1 MEPVLLIDEI
11 HYTGNVHRL
20 KKPKNVFPFTTHSAT
35 YIQGNFHIVISELA
49 RIITKYRL
57 NKSEL
62 ESINYSYYDNAN
74 KLSEY
79 IANSKNIDF
88 QDDDEARIDF
98 TRFIDTYLFREGQI
112 NIIHSYLYNF
122 IGESEKNQNVL
133 KNIAEFISSVFIGE
147 DEELKQ
153 IFKNK
158 ETDDIL
164 TRLIINEIEPLVVE
178 KRTKAETVHYSNL
191 FPKITELFKEDLK
204 FLMKHK
210 DYFLDN
216 FELFVHYYTFM
227 YVLQSIIQFEKF
239 TTGDYENGTPLYFA
253 LDWEAVNKKRPVAST
268 LSGYKFIKEHA
279 ANLFAHQHVLQQL
292 SHNFLNKNAIVGEKE
307 VLGYSTLLEH
317 ISSNGPDYEEQFK
330 EDLKKWIIE
339 YSNFFKEKGA
349 PPTEL
354 KDTIEGLFGQLFKEV
369 SKRMNESAQKK
380 YGQAVE
386 FLGAGVFLKQRGG
399 LGYLLNMTHELLMLM
414 TAVIVKDQRMPFKTL
429 IKEFEKRGIA
439 FDRQSTEEILS
450 LFNSQ
455 NILDKK
461 SDSGD
466 AQYVKPIL

>member
-11 HYTGNVHRL
+11 HYPNNRRHLL
-20 KKPKNVFPFTTHSAT
+20 KKPKGVFPFTTHSAT
-35 YIQGNFHIVISELA
+35 YIQNNFHIVISELA

-57 NKSEL
+57 NKKEL
-62 ESINYSYYDNAN
+62 ESINYYYCENVN

-79 IANSKNIDF
+79 IANSENIDF
-88 QDDDEARIDF
+88 QSEEDRIDF
-98 TRFIDTYLFREGQI
+98 TRFIDAYLFRDGQF

-122 IGESEKNQNVL
+122 IGEGGKNQPVL
-133 KNIAEFISSVFIGE
+133 KNLAEFINCVFIGD
-147 DEELKQ
+147 DEELQ
-153 IFKNK
+153 DIFKNK
-158 ETDDIL
+158 QTDDIL
-164 TRLIINEIEPLVVE
+164 TQLIIAEIEPLVFE
-178 KRTKAETVHYSNL
+178 KGSTADVVYYSNL
-191 FPKITELFKEDLK
+191 FPKFTKLFKEDLK

-210 DYFLDN
+210 DYFLNN

-239 TTGDYENGTPLYFA
+239 EKGDYENATPLYFA
-253 LDWEAVNKKRPVAST
+253 LDWEAVNKKRPVAGS
-268 LSGYKFIKEHA
+268 LRGYKFIKEHA

-307 VLGYSTLLEH
+307 VMGYSTLIEN
-317 ISSNGPDYEEQFK
+317 ISSNGPEYEKQFK

-339 YSNFFKEKGA
+339 YSRIFEID

-354 KDTIEGLFGQLFKEV
+354 KDSIGELLVQLFNQV
-369 SKRMNESAQKK
+369 SRRMNKEAQNN
-380 YGQAVE
+380 YGKSVE
-386 FLGAGVFLKQRGG
+386 YLGAGVFLKPRGS
-399 LGYLLNMTHELLMLM
+399 LGNLLNMSHDLLMLL
-414 TAVIVKDQRMPFKTL
+414 TAIIVKDKRMPLKTL
-429 IKEFEKRGIA
+429 FSEFEKRGIA
-439 FDRQSTEEILS
+439 FDRYSKEEIIS